1 MLRSS
6 ATRFVSLF
14 NVTKYSSLSRACFC
28 TPATARSM
36 TEENLETMR
45 ARLLYQS
52 KKRGILENDILI
64 GDFGEK
70 YLNKMDR
77 ETLKEYDTLI
87 NGDIMEWDL
96 YYYMSGKEEPPAEV
110 AKSTAFQLLKK
121 FVDEKEF
128 AKDVRATKS

>member
-1 MLRSS
+1 MFRSS

-14 NVTKYSSLSRACFC
+14 NVNKYSSLSRACFC
-28 TPATARSM
+28 SGGRKNYAGRKWKQS
-36 TEENLETMR
+36 

-96 YYYMSGKEEPPAEV
+96 YYYMSGKEEPPADV
-110 AKSTAFQLLKK
+110 ANSGAFQLLKK

-128 AKDVRATKS
+128 ANSVNSGKQ